1 MTASPPLRVLFVSHN
16 GGMAGA
22 QQTLLTLLEGLDRN
36 RFEPHLAVPYRGE
49 LAERVARLDIPV
61 YVTQLQHWV
70 PCVAGLAHQNRWR
83 HLVKILRYLHWRVH
97 AITALIKHYRI
108 DGVYTST
115 VTCIEGAVAARTTQR
130 PHIWHIHEPIGG
142 NSELLPLLPMWLYSK
157 IIRLLSRR
165 VIFPS
170 HALAY
175 DYPGLSRKAAI
186 VPNGLSLPP
195 LIARDAARREVA
207 AALGLDT
214 LHQWVAVVGA
224 IQPRKDHAT
233 FLNAAKRILAR
244 KDKVDFLIVGSGSD
258 FYTRELVARV
268 KTMGLADRVNLAGRW
283 PGPIHTVMAAIDVLV
298 ISSEQESF
306 GLTAIES
313 LALETPVVSTRCGG
327 PAEIIEPGVTG
338 FLVNVK
344 DDAAMAESVLNLLDD
359 PVKAQ
364 KFGAEG
370 RRQVA
375 ARYTQAHYVGGI
387 QSLLHEVYG
396 SPPALEHADSAEKA
410 QS

>member
-1 MTASPPLRVLFVSHN
+1 MPASSPVRTLFVSHN

-70 PCVAGLAHQNRWR
+70 PCVAGLSHQNRLR
-83 HLVKILRYLHWRVH
+83 HLVKMLRYLHWRVH
-97 AITALIKHYRI
+97 AMTALIKRHRI
-108 DGVYTST
+108 DVVYTNT
-115 VTCIEGAVAARTTQR
+115 VTCIEGAVAARVTQR

-142 NSELLPLLPMWLYSK
+142 NSELLPLLPVWLYTQL
-157 IIRLLSRR
+157 IRLLSNQ

-170 HALAY
+170 RALAC
-175 DYPGLSRKAAI
+175 DYPGLRGKASI
-186 VPNGLSLPP
+186 VPNGLSFPP
-195 LIARDAARREVA
+195 LIDRGVARQQVA
-207 AALGLDT
+207 ADLGLDP

-224 IQPRKDHAT
+224 IQPRKDHLT
-233 FLNAAKRILAR
+233 FLKAAKRILAR
-244 KDKVDFLIVGSGSD
+244 HDKVDFLIVGSGSD
-258 FYTRELVARV
+258 LYTRELSERV
-268 KTMGLADRVNLAGRW
+268 KTMGLAERVNLTGRW

-313 LALETPVVSTRCGG
+313 LALETPVVSTLCGG

-344 DDAAMAESVLNLLDD
+344 DDAAMADAVLRLLED
-359 PVKAQ
+359 PAMARQ
-364 KFGAEG
+364 FGAEG

-375 ARYTQAHYVGGI
+375 ARYTQAHYVRGVKAVI
-387 QSLLHEVYG
+387 REVCG
-396 SPPALEHADSAEKA
+396 RDAEMENTDVTQKA

>member
-1 MTASPPLRVLFVSHN
+1 MPASSPLRVLFVSHN

-22 QQTLLTLLEGLDRN
+22 QQTLLTLLEGLDRE

-49 LAERVARLDIPV
+49 LAERVAPLDIPV

-70 PCVAGLAHQNRWR
+70 PCVAGLAHQDRWR
-83 HLVKILRYLHWRVH
+83 HRIKILRYLHWRVH
-97 AITALIKHYRI
+97 AISTLIKHHRI
-108 DGVYTST
+108 DLVYTNT
-115 VTCIEGAVAARTTQR
+115 VTCIEGAVAARMTQR

-142 NSELLPLLPMWLYSK
+142 NSELLPLLPSWLYTR
-157 IIRLLSRR
+157 IIRWLSRR
-165 VIFPS
+165 VVFPS
-170 HALAY
+170 HALAHN
-175 DYPGLSRKAAI
+175 YPGLRGKVSL
-186 VPNGLSLPP
+186 VPNGLAFPS
-195 LIARDAARREVA
+195 LIARDAARQEVA
-207 AALGLDT
+207 AALGLDP

-233 FLNAAKRILAR
+233 FLQAAKRILAR
-244 KDKVDFLIVGSGSD
+244 KHTVDFLIVGSGSD
-258 FYTRELVARV
+258 FYTRELGTRV
-268 KTMGLADRVNLAGRW
+268 KTMGLADRVCLAGRW
-283 PGPIHTVMAAIDVLV
+283 PGPIRTVMAAIDVLV

-327 PAEIIEPGVTG
+327 PAEIIEPGATG

-344 DDAAMAESVLNLLDD
+344 DDAAMADAVLDLLDD
-359 PVKAQ
+359 PAKARQ
-364 KFGAEG
+364 FGAEG

-387 QSLLHEVYG
+387 EAVMREVCDG
-396 SPPALEHADSAEKA
+396 NAAIHADATGKA